1 MGRVL
6 LLQRHKALVL
16 MADYGKPLS
25 PPETVG
31 KCDIYFNLH
40 KRVWSCRSRKTGLVE
55 AHSKVVLCP
64 DPCTMVVRE
73 SGRQRVL
80 KERRKNVHAFAR
92 VEDAYIYGNA
102 KDWAAFGRDSVG
114 LIQVS
119 YNPYRGGAFYRTDTG
134 EDVTTLSSLLM
145 VALPDRPPMVWGT
158 IPL

>member
-1 MGRVL
+1 ML
-6 LLQRHKALVL
+6 
-16 MADYGKPLS
+16 DYSKPLS
-25 PPETVG
+25 PPVEVG

-55 AHSKVVLCP
+55 SHSKVVLCP

-80 KERRKNVHAFAR
+80 KEKRKNVHAFAR
-92 VEDAYIYGNA
+92 VEDAYIYDNPT
-102 KDWAAFGRDSVG
+102 DWHTFGEQSIG
-114 LIQVS
+114 LIRIS

-134 EDVTTLSSLLM
+134 EDIHTLSSLLM
-145 VALPDRPPMVWGT
+145 VALPDAPPAVWGT